1 MKPHRAR
8 TRIRQGLQIG
18 LGWYSAEQWLR
29 LVEVSDDRGALDAS
43 YAEWQRSAEE
53 AYAELQA
60 QGHAVRKIMVRVDD
74 LKAWCQ
80 ERTRPVDA
88 AARAEYVTELC
99 RVSETPQ
106 KSPLGR
112 SS

>member
-1 MKPHRAR
+1 LKPHRAR

-29 LVEVSDDRGALDAS
+29 LVEASDDRSALDAS
-43 YAEWQRSAEE
+43 YADWQRSAEE

-60 QGHAVRKIMVRVDD
+60 QGYAVRKLMVRVDD

-80 ERTRPVDA
+80 ERARPVNA
-88 AARAEYVTELC
+88 AARAEYVAELC
-99 RVSETPQ
+99 RMSGTPQ
-106 KSPLGR
+106 RPPLG
-112 SS
+112 S